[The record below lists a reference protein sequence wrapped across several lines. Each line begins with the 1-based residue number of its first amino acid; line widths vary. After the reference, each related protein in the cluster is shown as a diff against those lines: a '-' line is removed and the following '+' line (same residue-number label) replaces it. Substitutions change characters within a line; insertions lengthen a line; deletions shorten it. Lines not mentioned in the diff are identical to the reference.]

1 MSLLVG
7 DQNRN
12 AWQTGEKIDV
22 QTMGVRGSYQ
32 SEEFEYLSVFF
43 LFVVNRRMSVLM
55 GRGTFVLILAVI
67 KSVPK
72 LTN

>member
-1 MSLLVG
+1 MG

-12 AWQTGEKIDV
+12 AWQTGEKIDF
-22 QTMGVRGSYQ
+22 QTMGVRGLYQ

>member
-1 MSLLVG
+1 MSLLEG

-12 AWQTGEKIDV
+12 AWQTGENIDV
-22 QTMGVRGSYQ
+22 QIMGVRGSYP
-32 SEEFEYLSVFF
+32 SEEFEYLSVFS

>member
-1 MSLLVG
+1 MSLLEG

-12 AWQTGEKIDV
+12 AWQTGENIDV
-22 QTMGVRGSYQ
+22 QIMGVRGSYP
-32 SEEFEYLSVFF
+32 SEEFEYLSVFS

-55 GRGTFVLILAVI
+55 ERGTFVLILAVI
-67 KSVPK
+67 KYVPK

>member
-1 MSLLVG
+1 MSLLEG

-12 AWQTGEKIDV
+12 AWQTGENIDV
-22 QTMGVRGSYQ
+22 QIMGVRGSYPL
-32 SEEFEYLSVFF
+32 EEFEYLSVFS

-55 GRGTFVLILAVI
+55 ERGTFVLILAVI

>member
-22 QTMGVRGSYQ
+22 QTMGVRGLYQ
-32 SEEFEYLSVFF
+32 SEEFEYLSVFS

>member
-1 MSLLVG
+1 
-7 DQNRN
+7 
-12 AWQTGEKIDV
+12 
-22 QTMGVRGSYQ
+22 MGVRGSYP
-32 SEEFEYLSVFF
+32 SEEYEYLSVFS

-55 GRGTFVLILAVI
+55 ERGTFVLILAVI

>member
-22 QTMGVRGSYQ
+22 QTMGVRGLYQ

-55 GRGTFVLILAVI
+55 GRGTFVLIPAVI

>member
-22 QTMGVRGSYQ
+22 QTMGVRGLYQ

-43 LFVVNRRMSVLM
+43 FSLLSI
-55 GRGTFVLILAVI
+55 GG
-67 KSVPK
+67 
-72 LTN
+72 

>member
-1 MSLLVG
+1 MSLQVG

-12 AWQTGEKIDV
+12 AWQTGENIDV
-22 QTMGVRGSYQ
+22 QIMGVRRSYP